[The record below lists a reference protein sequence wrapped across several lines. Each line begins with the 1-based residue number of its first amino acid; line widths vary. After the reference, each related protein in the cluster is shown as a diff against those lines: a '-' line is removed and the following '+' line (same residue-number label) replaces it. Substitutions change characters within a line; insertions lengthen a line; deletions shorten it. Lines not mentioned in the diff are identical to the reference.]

1 MMSFTLP
8 GIALSLIVLI
18 TFAVAALKPVSRP
31 YLDRVSFR
39 LLTYAIIAKYVHPII
54 SFLPLTLLL

>member
-8 GIALSLIVLI
+8 GIFLSVVVLI
-18 TFAVAALKPVSRP
+18 AYAYTAWRSVSRP

-39 LLTYAIIAKYVHPII
+39 LLTYAIIAK
-54 SFLPLTLLL
+54 